1 VKEPAVSTVSLALC
15 GKNINRCV
23 LREPSLTVPAR
34 VLLTILTG
42 QSYDRSR
49 PNDIRKAILLHIS
62 PQNFFKISGVYSEM
76 KQVDEDQQKT
86 CPQYFT
92 EGIVV

>member
-1 VKEPAVSTVSLALC
+1 VKEPAVSTARLALC
-15 GKNINRCV
+15 GKNIYCCV
-23 LREPSLTVPAR
+23 RREPSLTVPAR

-42 QSYDRSR
+42 QSYDRIR
-49 PNDIRKAILLHIS
+49 PKDIRKAILLHIS

-86 CPQYFT
+86 YPQYFT
-92 EGIVV
+92 EEIVV